1 MLGYIILLYQ
11 YTQQI
16 QPLAATG
23 NKTYISWLYIDSAR
37 LKYWRLLFILY
48 VNCMYFYRYTVEVF
62 SVKFLAA
69 SKPIEKK
76 KLIYNFTIYFEIAIL
91 KGECVTMN

>member
-1 MLGYIILLYQ
+1 
-11 YTQQI
+11 
-16 QPLAATG
+16 
-23 NKTYISWLYIDSAR
+23 
-37 LKYWRLLFILY
+37 
-48 VNCMYFYRYTVEVF
+48 MYFYRYTVEVF